1 MWLILSLKYEL
12 LLGVY
17 NNRRTAEVAVQA
29 LKKLDKKRFNEQQI
43 VVHFIDV
50 DEFHSYLSP
59 MFDKIDEEINHVET
73 DLLY

>member
-17 NNRRTAEVAVQA
+17 NNRRTAEVAAQA

-43 VVHFIDV
+43 VVHYIEV
-50 DEFHSYLSP
+50 EEFHKFIAP
-59 MFDKIDEEINHVET
+59 MFVSLRGDINA
-73 DLLY
+73 

>member
-29 LKKLDKKRFNEQQI
+29 LKKLDKNRFNEQQI
-43 VVHFIDV
+43 LVHYITV
-50 DEFHSYLSP
+50 EEFHKYIEP
-59 MFDKIDEEINHVET
+59 MFV
-73 DLLY
+73 LLRGDNNA